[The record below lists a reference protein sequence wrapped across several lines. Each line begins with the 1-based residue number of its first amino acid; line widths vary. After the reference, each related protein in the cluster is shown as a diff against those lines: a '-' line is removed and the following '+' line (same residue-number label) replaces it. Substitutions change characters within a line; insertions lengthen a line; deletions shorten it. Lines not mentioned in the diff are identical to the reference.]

1 MAFPCVSVSGAQ
13 RGDSLMC
20 LGRAYFESQG
30 RPQEGGAL
38 EGAGALGGAWGVG
51 LGLETTPAA
60 L

>member
-1 MAFPCVSVSGAQ
+1 MSVSGAQ